1 MWVNIVVA
9 KEESHLLPTRSFS
22 VAERKS
28 LLSFARVKPS
38 QTLAGLAKIWL
49 DYPLPWKHTTSP
61 LQTWVVFPQPVA
73 PLTTITLF
81 LFAASI
87 NADLY

>member
-1 MWVNIVVA
+1 MWETKIVA
-9 KEESHLLPTRSFS
+9 KEEGHLLPTTKFS
-22 VAERKS
+22 VAC
-28 LLSFARVKPS
+28 VKPS
-38 QTLAGLAKIWL
+38 QDLAALSQLWIIWPF
-49 DYPLPWKHTTSP
+49 PLKHTTSP

-81 LFAASI
+81 LFATSI